1 MDFDN
6 FQSDRKTVDAVV
18 RNLEIIGEA
27 AKNIPDVIKDDDQ
40 DIDWKGLIGLRNR
53 IAHEYFG
60 IDHSII
66 WNIID
71 IELPPFKVEFQ
82 KILKK
87 AGK

>member
-71 IELPPFKVEFQ
+71 IGYLLLKWNFKRF
-82 KILKK
+82 
-87 AGK
+87 